1 MYLDIGGERQ
11 LVLQDRHVMALEVEH
26 DKEAIDRREEEQL
39 PDREIREQ
47 SRTNPAGQ
55 GMTVEPRDE
64 QQKQVEV
71 EEVENPFQ

>member
-1 MYLDIGGERQ
+1 
-11 LVLQDRHVMALEVEH
+11 MALKVEH
-26 DKEAIDRREEEQL
+26 DTEAIGRREEHL
-39 PDREIREQ
+39 PDRELREQ